1 MTIPPPA
8 REPVGSGTRKRL
20 LPHHILVAL
29 RLSSSSAVAF
39 GTHLCPKQSFHPHSR
54 PKLNLCREIGCVS
67 TPPPPQLFLG
77 QIFESDSPTAPAVF
91 KRSSGLSR
99 RVDAVILAP
108 GKHL

>member
-8 REPVGSGTRKRL
+8 RAPLGSGTRKRL

-39 GTHLCPKQSFHPHSR
+39 RTHLCPKQSFHPHSR

-67 TPPPPQLFLG
+67 TPTP
-77 QIFESDSPTAPAVF
+77 
-91 KRSSGLSR
+91 RSYSWGRYLRAIHPLRQPYSNAR
-99 RVDAVILAP
+99 Q
-108 GKHL
+108 G